1 GSPERSESTLPVPK
15 ARKGNSP
22 KGASLRAVN
31 PYLSATFK
39 KGANLLAPFLRLS
52 EVKRICTKSAIPKAL
67 RHIRKNR

>member
-1 GSPERSESTLPVPK
+1 VPK

-39 KGANLLAPFLRLS
+39 KGADLSAPFLHL
-52 EVKRICTKSAIPKAL
+52 AIVELDLNQIRAPRTL
-67 RHIRKNR
+67 RHIQKSQFNCWLFYV

>member
-1 GSPERSESTLPVPK
+1 LPVPK

-52 EVKRICTKSAIPKAL
+52 KREKDLYQIRHTHSVPPHLEKAQQ
-67 RHIRKNR
+67 K